1 MTPGREDPADA
12 AKLAAH
18 AAALGDAIEAALP
31 GWVDRSVRQVLAD
44 QGIDPDRRTRERID
58 EAAGAAVAEGGPRV
72 RTLLETDIDEQR
84 TNPLAV
90 LRSLVGHPTAVLREA
105 GAQPVARDDFKQ
117 RAFPDDVYDLSP
129 ASFAEV
135 DPLLHEPGL
144 AWGAAKAYVH
154 LSRRRREGRR

>member
-1 MTPGREDPADA
+1 
-12 AKLAAH
+12 
-18 AAALGDAIEAALP
+18 
-31 GWVDRSVRQVLAD
+31 
-44 QGIDPDRRTRERID
+44 
-58 EAAGAAVAEGGPRV
+58 VAEGGPRV